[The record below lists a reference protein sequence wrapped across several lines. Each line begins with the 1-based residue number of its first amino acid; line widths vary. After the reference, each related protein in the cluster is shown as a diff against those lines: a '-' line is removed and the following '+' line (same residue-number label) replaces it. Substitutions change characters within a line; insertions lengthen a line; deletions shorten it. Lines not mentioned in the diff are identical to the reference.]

1 MRPAD
6 ESTAPRSAPAGAPE
20 TGIAAEPRAA
30 QGGIRAFAARGVV
43 RWAGGAVVLSVLA
56 YGLAAGLPLYW
67 VFLAMSAVISGVLL
81 QSLGV
86 VAGQAGMVSLCQMA
100 FAAIGAWTTSQLNV
114 WGVPGGLYVW
124 LPLAG
129 LAAVPFGLL
138 IGLPALRLRGV
149 HLAIITL
156 GFAATIDIVMAA
168 NSFPGVS
175 QGIVVGR
182 PAGLG
187 SDRQYF
193 LFCCGVFAL
202 VAVAL
207 ALVRRTRLGA
217 SWRALRES
225 ERATAAAGTS
235 VPGAK
240 LSAFAVSA
248 FIAGVSGA
256 LLAGQLAMVV
266 SRNFDP
272 GQSLVAYAVA
282 IMAGAHHA
290 EGALIGGALGVVV
303 AELLRR
309 FDVPQQWANVV
320 FAVGAMQAMTQGSG
334 MSDGL
339 RAVLHRR
346 RRPRTAPDSPAAA
359 PSPSA
364 APAPPPAETR
374 AEVARDAPDAL
385 RITGVSVRYGQ
396 VVAVDDVTLT
406 VPAGEV
412 HGLVGPNGAGKSSL
426 VDAIS
431 GFVPAGG
438 GTVEVGGVD
447 VSGLAVHRRA
457 RAGLRRTFQQDRVPV
472 GLTVREYLR
481 FASRRPL
488 GDAEL
493 ADGLAGLVAVAP
505 GDPIAALDVGTRRLL
520 EVAGTL
526 LARPAVAV
534 LDEPAAGLGHSE
546 SERLGAWLRQVPS
559 RYGTSVLL
567 IEHDLDLVRAACS
580 GVTVLDFGEVIA
592 AGPPAEVFA
601 EPRVQRAY
609 LGEEPTT

>member
-1 MRPAD
+1 MPPAD
-6 ESTAPRSAPAGAPE
+6 KPDTSRSAG
-20 TGIAAEPRAA
+20 GRAVA
-30 QGGIRAFAARGVV
+30 
-43 RWAGGAVVLSVLA
+43 RWAVAGLGLAALA
-56 YGLAAGLPLYW
+56 YGLAAGLPAYW

-100 FAAIGAWTTSQLNV
+100 FAAIGAWTTAQLNV
-114 WGVPGGLYVW
+114 WDVPGGLYVW

-156 GFAATIDIVMAA
+156 GFAATVDVVMAA

-175 QGIVVGR
+175 QGVVVGR
-182 PAGLG
+182 PAGLT
-187 SDRQYF
+187 SDRQFF
-193 LFCCGVFAL
+193 LLCCGVFAL

-207 ALVRRTRLGA
+207 SLVRRTRLGA
-217 SWRALRES
+217 SWRALKES

-272 GQSLVAYAVA
+272 GQSLVAYAMAV
-282 IMAGAHHA
+282 MAGAHHA
-290 EGALIGGALGVVV
+290 EGALIGGALGVLVS
-303 AELLRR
+303 ELLRR
-309 FDVPQQWANVV
+309 LGVPQQWANVV
-320 FAVGAMQAMTQGSG
+320 FAVGAVQAMTQGSG

-339 RAVLHRR
+339 RTALRPAVRKALRARR
-346 RRPRTAPDSPAAA
+346 ALAS
-359 PSPSA
+359 SA
-364 APAPPPAETR
+364 VAAPPPGPEPAAPEITPDGPSPREPR
-374 AEVARDAPDAL
+374 AAL
-385 RITGVSVRYGQ
+385 RIERVSVRYGQ
-396 VVAVDDVTLT
+396 VVAVDEVGLT
-406 VPAGEV
+406 VLAGDV

-438 GTVEVGGVD
+438 GVVEVGGVVVAD
-447 VSGLAVHRRA
+447 GRGGTSVHRRA

-472 GLTVREYLR
+472 GLSVREYLR
-481 FASRRPL
+481 FAARRAL
-488 GDAEL
+488 GDDEL
-493 ADGLAGLVAVAP
+493 AEGLAGLVAVAP

-526 LARPAVAV
+526 LARPAIAV
-534 LDEPAAGLGHSE
+534 LDEPAAGLGHAE
-546 SERLGAWLRQVPS
+546 SERLGAWLRRVPA
-559 RYGTSVLL
+559 RYGAAVLL
-567 IEHDLDLVRAACS
+567 IEHDLDLVRAACT
-580 GVTVLDFGEVIA
+580 GVTVLDFGRVVAE
-592 AGPPAEVFA
+592 GPPAEVFA
-601 EPRVQRAY
+601 EPRVLRAY
-609 LGEEPTT
+609 LGEEPAA

>member
-6 ESTAPRSAPAGAPE
+6 ESTLGRTAPDDAPAPDGTPPQ
-20 TGIAAEPRAA
+20 GLRALA
-30 QGGIRAFAARGVV
+30 SRGPV
-43 RWAGGAVVLSVLA
+43 RWGAAAVGLAVLA
-56 YGLAAGLPLYW
+56 YGLAAGLPAYW

-100 FAAIGAWTTSQLNV
+100 FAAIGAWTTAQLNV

-156 GFAATIDIVMAA
+156 GFAATVDIVMAA

-187 SDRQYF
+187 SDRQFF

-202 VAVAL
+202 VGVAL

-248 FIAGVSGA
+248 FIAGTSGA

-290 EGALIGGALGVVV
+290 EGALIGGALGVLV

-309 FDVPQQWANVV
+309 LGVPQQWANVV
-320 FAVGAMQAMTQGSG
+320 FAVGAVQAMTQGSG

-339 RAVLHRR
+339 RAVLRR
-346 RRPRTAPDSPAAA
+346 RRRTRSGPGSPAVTPPAA
-359 PSPSA
+359 LE
-364 APAPPPAETR
+364 PAVPPPGG
-374 AEVARDAPDAL
+374 PDAL
-385 RITGVSVRYGQ
+385 RISGVSVRYGR

-406 VPAGEV
+406 VPAGAV

-438 GTVEVGGVD
+438 GTVEVGGVN
-447 VSGLAVHRRA
+447 VAGLAVHRRS

-481 FASRRPL
+481 FAARRPL

-493 ADGLAGLVAVAP
+493 AEGLAGLVAVAP

-546 SERLGAWLRQVPS
+546 SERLGAWLREVPT
-559 RYGTSVLL
+559 RYGAAVLL
-567 IEHDLDLVRAACS
+567 IEHDLDLVRTACS

-592 AGPPAEVFA
+592 EGPPAEVFA
-601 EPRVQRAY
+601 EPRVLRAY

>member
-1 MRPAD
+1 MRPANVVLL
-6 ESTAPRSAPAGAPE
+6 RRV
-20 TGIAAEPRAA
+20 GIAAGLA
-30 QGGIRAFAARGVV
+30 
-43 RWAGGAVVLSVLA
+43 VLA
-56 YGLAAGLPLYW
+56 YGLAAGLPAYW

-100 FAAIGAWTTSQLNV
+100 FAAIGAWTTAQLNV
-114 WGVPGGLYVW
+114 WGVPGGLWVW

-156 GFAATIDIVMAA
+156 GFAATVDIVMAA
-168 NSFPGVS
+168 GSFPGVS

-182 PAGLG
+182 PAGLA
-187 SDRQYF
+187 SERQYF

-207 ALVRRTRLGA
+207 AVVRRTRLGA

-248 FIAGVSGA
+248 FIAGLSGA

-290 EGALIGGALGVVV
+290 EGALIGGALGVLV

-309 FDVPQQWANVV
+309 FGVPQQWANVV
-320 FAVGAMQAMTQGSG
+320 FAVGAVQAMTQGSG
-334 MSDGL
+334 ISDGL
-339 RAVLHRR
+339 RALLRR
-346 RRPRTAPDSPAAA
+346 RRRTPAAPTAVEPPAVTAPAD
-359 PSPSA
+359 
-364 APAPPPAETR
+364 TTG
-374 AEVARDAPDAL
+374 PDAL
-385 RITGVSVRYGQ
+385 RISGVSVRYGQ
-396 VVAVDDVTLT
+396 VVAVDDVSLT
-406 VPAGEV
+406 VPAGGV

-431 GFVPAGG
+431 GFVSAGG
-438 GTVEVGGVD
+438 GTVEVRGVQAA
-447 VSGLAVHRRA
+447 GLAVHRRA

-488 GDAEL
+488 SDAEL
-493 ADGLAGLVAVAP
+493 AEGLAGLVAVAP

-534 LDEPAAGLGHSE
+534 LDEPAAGLGHAE
-546 SERLGAWLRQVPS
+546 SERLGAWLAQVPA
-559 RYGTSVLL
+559 RYGAAVLL
-567 IEHDLDLVRAACS
+567 IEHDLDLVRAACT

-592 AGPPAEVFA
+592 EGPPAEVFA
-601 EPRVQRAY
+601 EPRVLRAY
-609 LGEEPTT
+609 LGEEPEEATHES

>member
-6 ESTAPRSAPAGAPE
+6 GPVP
-20 TGIAAEPRAA
+20 
-30 QGGIRAFAARGVV
+30 
-43 RWAGGAVVLSVLA
+43 RWAVAGVLMAAAA
-56 YGLAAGLPLYW
+56 YGLAAGLPAYW

-86 VAGQAGMVSLCQMA
+86 VAGQAGMVSLCQLA
-100 FAAIGAWTTSQLNV
+100 FAAIGAWTTAQLNV

-124 LPLAG
+124 LPLSG

-149 HLAIITL
+149 HLAIVTL
-156 GFAATIDIVMAA
+156 GFAATVDVVMAA

-175 QGIVVGR
+175 RGVVVGR
-182 PAGLG
+182 PAGLA
-187 SDRQYF
+187 SDRQFF

-207 ALVRRTRLGA
+207 AVLRRTRLGA
-217 SWRALRES
+217 SWRALKES

-248 FIAGVSGA
+248 FIAGLSGA

-282 IMAGAHHA
+282 VMAGAHHA
-290 EGALIGGALGVVV
+290 EGALIGGALGVLVS
-303 AELLRR
+303 ELLRR
-309 FDVPQQWANVV
+309 FGVPQQWANVV
-320 FAVGAMQAMTQGSG
+320 FAVGAVQAMTQGSG

-339 RAVLHRR
+339 RAALRSRR
-346 RRPRTAPDSPAAA
+346 ARRSRRSGDRPGMPAAA
-359 PSPSA
+359 GPEL
-364 APAPPPAETR
+364 PAPGPDGRPP
-374 AEVARDAPDAL
+374 AL
-385 RITGVSVRYGQ
+385 RIEGVSVQYGQ
-396 VVAVDDVTLT
+396 VVAVDGVGLT
-406 VPAGEV
+406 VLAGEV

-438 GTVEVGGVD
+438 GLVEVGGVA
-447 VSGLAVHRRA
+447 VAGAGGGTAVHRRA

-472 GLTVREYLR
+472 GLSVREYLR
-481 FASRRPL
+481 FAARRSL
-488 GDAEL
+488 SDAEL
-493 ADGLAGLVAVAP
+493 AEGLAGLVTAAP
-505 GDPIAALDVGTRRLL
+505 GDPIAALDVGSRRLL

-534 LDEPAAGLGHSE
+534 LDEPAAGLGHAE
-546 SERLGAWLRQVPS
+546 SERLGAWLRRVPA
-559 RYGTSVLL
+559 RYGAAVLL
-567 IEHDLDLVRAACS
+567 IEHDLDLVRAACT
-580 GVTVLDFGEVIA
+580 GVTVLDFGRVIA
-592 AGPPAEVFA
+592 QGPPAEVFA
-601 EPRVQRAY
+601 EPGVLRAY
-609 LGEEPTT
+609 LGQEPAA

>member
-1 MRPAD
+1 MRRAD
-6 ESTAPRSAPAGAPE
+6 GPVARRTVAGVPLDGPVA
-20 TGIAAEPRAA
+20 
-30 QGGIRAFAARGVV
+30 
-43 RWAGGAVVLSVLA
+43 RWAVAGVLAAAAA
-56 YGLAAGLPLYW
+56 YGLAAGLPAYW

-100 FAAIGAWTTSQLNV
+100 FAAIGAWTTAQLNV

-149 HLAIITL
+149 HLAIVTL
-156 GFAATIDIVMAA
+156 GFAATVDVVMAA

-175 QGIVVGR
+175 QGVVVGR
-182 PAGLG
+182 PAGLT

-193 LFCCGVFAL
+193 LLCCGVFAL

-217 SWRALRES
+217 SWRALKES

-235 VPGAK
+235 VPAAK

-282 IMAGAHHA
+282 VMAGAHHA
-290 EGALIGGALGVVV
+290 EGALVGGALGVLVS
-303 AELLRR
+303 ELLRR
-309 FDVPQQWANVV
+309 LGVPQQWANVV
-320 FAVGAMQAMTQGSG
+320 FAVGAVQAMTQGSG

-339 RAVLHRR
+339 RAALRARR
-346 RRPRTAPDSPAAA
+346 ARRSDARHADTGPGVSAAA
-359 PSPSA
+359 GPE
-364 APAPPPAETR
+364 APALAADGRR
-374 AEVARDAPDAL
+374 AAL
-385 RITGVSVRYGQ
+385 RIERVSVRYGQ
-396 VVAVDDVTLT
+396 VVAVDDVGLT
-406 VPAGEV
+406 VLAGEV

-431 GFVPAGG
+431 GFVPTGG
-438 GTVEVGGVD
+438 GLVEVGGVA
-447 VSGLAVHRRA
+447 VAGARGGAAVHRRA

-472 GLTVREYLR
+472 GLSVREYLR
-481 FASRRPL
+481 FAARRAL
-488 GDAEL
+488 SDAEL
-493 ADGLAGLVAVAP
+493 EEGLAGLVTAAP
-505 GDPIAALDVGTRRLL
+505 GDPIAALDVGARRLL

-526 LARPAVAV
+526 LARPAIAV
-534 LDEPAAGLGHSE
+534 LDEPAAGLGHAE
-546 SERLGAWLRQVPS
+546 SERLGAWLRRVPA
-559 RYGTSVLL
+559 RYGAAVLL
-567 IEHDLDLVRAACS
+567 IEHDLDLVRAACT
-580 GVTVLDFGEVIA
+580 GVTVLDFGRVVA
-592 AGPPAEVFA
+592 QGPPAEVFA
-601 EPRVQRAY
+601 EPRVLRAY
-609 LGEEPTT
+609 LGEEPAA

>member
-6 ESTAPRSAPAGAPE
+6 RWILRVAVGAGPAA
-20 TGIAAEPRAA
+20 
-30 QGGIRAFAARGVV
+30 
-43 RWAGGAVVLSVLA
+43 LA
-56 YGLAAGLPLYW
+56 YGLAAGLPAYW

-100 FAAIGAWTTSQLNV
+100 FAAIGAWTTAQLNV

-156 GFAATIDIVMAA
+156 GFAATVDVVMAA
-168 NSFPGVS
+168 GSFPGVS
-175 QGIVVGR
+175 QGVVVGR
-182 PAGLG
+182 PAGLT
-187 SDRQYF
+187 SDRQFF

-217 SWRALRES
+217 SWRALKES

-248 FIAGVSGA
+248 FIAGMSGA

-282 IMAGAHHA
+282 VMAGAHHA

-303 AELLRR
+303 SEVLRR
-309 FDVPQQWANVV
+309 LGVPQQWANVV
-320 FAVGAMQAMTQGSG
+320 FAVGAVQAMTQGAG

-339 RAVLHRR
+339 RAALRTRR
-346 RRPRTAPDSPAAA
+346 TRRARREAAVPPLGA
-359 PSPSA
+359 EA
-364 APAPPPAETR
+364 IGPAPEGARLEGG
-374 AEVARDAPDAL
+374 VASVPGGRGARVAL
-385 RITGVSVRYGQ
+385 RIEGVSVRYGQ
-396 VVAVDDVTLT
+396 VVAVDGVGLT
-406 VPAGEV
+406 VRAGEV

-438 GTVEVGGVD
+438 GVVEVAGVA
-447 VSGLAVHRRA
+447 VAGTAVHRRA

-472 GLTVREYLR
+472 GLSVREYLR
-481 FASRRPL
+481 FAARRPL
-488 GDAEL
+488 SDADL
-493 ADGLAGLVAVAP
+493 AEGLAGLVAVAP
-505 GDPIAALDVGTRRLL
+505 SHPIAALDVGTRRLL

-534 LDEPAAGLGHSE
+534 LDEPAAGLGHTE
-546 SERLGAWLRQVPS
+546 SERLGAWLKHVPA
-559 RYGTSVLL
+559 RYGAAVLL
-567 IEHDLDLVRAACS
+567 IEHDLDLVRAACT
-580 GVTVLDFGEVIA
+580 GVTVLDFGRVIA
-592 AGPPAEVFA
+592 DGPPAEVFA
-601 EPRVQRAY
+601 EPRVQHAY
-609 LGEEPTT
+609 LGEEAAV

>member
-6 ESTAPRSAPAGAPE
+6 RP
-20 TGIAAEPRAA
+20 
-30 QGGIRAFAARGVV
+30 VL
-43 RWAGGAVVLSVLA
+43 RWALAGVLMAAAA
-56 YGLAAGLPLYW
+56 YGLAAGLPAYW

-100 FAAIGAWTTSQLNV
+100 FAAIGAWTTAQLNV

-149 HLAIITL
+149 HLAIVTL
-156 GFAATIDIVMAA
+156 GFAATVDVVMAA

-175 QGIVVGR
+175 RGVVVGR
-182 PAGLG
+182 PAGLA
-187 SDRQYF
+187 SDRQFF

-207 ALVRRTRLGA
+207 AVLRRTRLGA
-217 SWRALRES
+217 SWRALKES

-248 FIAGVSGA
+248 FIAGLSGA

-282 IMAGAHHA
+282 VMAGAHHA
-290 EGALIGGALGVVV
+290 EGALIGGALGVLVS
-303 AELLRR
+303 ELLRR
-309 FDVPQQWANVV
+309 FGVPQQWANVV
-320 FAVGAMQAMTQGSG
+320 FAVGAVQAMTQGSG
-334 MSDGL
+334 ISDGL
-339 RAVLHRR
+339 RAALRARR
-346 RRPRTAPDSPAAA
+346 ARRARGSGAAPAVPAAA
-359 PSPSA
+359 ADPEL
-364 APAPPPAETR
+364 PAPGPDGRPP
-374 AEVARDAPDAL
+374 AL
-385 RITGVSVRYGQ
+385 RIEGVSVRYGQ
-396 VVAVDDVTLT
+396 VVAVDGVALT
-406 VPAGEV
+406 VLAGEV

-438 GTVEVGGVD
+438 GLVEVGGVA
-447 VSGLAVHRRA
+447 VAGARGGTAVHRRA

-472 GLTVREYLR
+472 GLSVREYLR
-481 FASRRPL
+481 FAARRPL
-488 GDAEL
+488 SDAEL
-493 ADGLAGLVAVAP
+493 AECLAGLVAAAP
-505 GDPIAALDVGTRRLL
+505 GDPIAALDVGSRRLL

-534 LDEPAAGLGHSE
+534 LDEPAAGLGHAE
-546 SERLGAWLRQVPS
+546 SERLGAWLRRVPA
-559 RYGTSVLL
+559 RYGAAVLL
-567 IEHDLDLVRAACS
+567 IEHDLDLVRAACTA
-580 GVTVLDFGEVIA
+580 VTVLDFGRVIA
-592 AGPPAEVFA
+592 QGPPAEVFA
-601 EPRVQRAY
+601 EPGVLRAY
-609 LGEEPTT
+609 LGQEPAA

>member
-6 ESTAPRSAPAGAPE
+6 GPVA
-20 TGIAAEPRAA
+20 
-30 QGGIRAFAARGVV
+30 
-43 RWAGGAVVLSVLA
+43 RWAAAGVLMAAGA
-56 YGLAAGLPLYW
+56 YGLAAGLPAYW

-100 FAAIGAWTTSQLNV
+100 FAAIGAWTTAQLNV

-149 HLAIITL
+149 HLAIVTL
-156 GFAATIDIVMAA
+156 GFAATVDVVMAA

-175 QGIVVGR
+175 QGVVVGR
-182 PAGLG
+182 PAGLT
-187 SDRQYF
+187 SDRQFF

-207 ALVRRTRLGA
+207 AVVRRTRLGA
-217 SWRALRES
+217 SWRALKES

-282 IMAGAHHA
+282 VMAGAHHA
-290 EGALIGGALGVVV
+290 EGALIGGALGVLVS
-303 AELLRR
+303 ELLRR
-309 FDVPQQWANVV
+309 FGVPQQWANVV
-320 FAVGAMQAMTQGSG
+320 FAVGAVQAMTQGSG

-339 RAVLHRR
+339 RAALRSRR
-346 RRPRTAPDSPAAA
+346 ARRARRSRGSGAGPDVPAAA
-359 PSPSA
+359 A
-364 APAPPPAETR
+364 APELPAPGPDGRPP
-374 AEVARDAPDAL
+374 AL
-385 RITGVSVRYGQ
+385 RIEGVSVRYGQ
-396 VVAVDDVTLT
+396 VVAVDGVGLT
-406 VPAGEV
+406 VLAGEV

-431 GFVPAGG
+431 GFVSAGG
-438 GTVEVGGVD
+438 GLVEVGGVA
-447 VSGLAVHRRA
+447 VAGARGGTAVHRRA

-472 GLTVREYLR
+472 GLSVREYLR
-481 FASRRPL
+481 FAARRAL
-488 GDAEL
+488 SDAEL
-493 ADGLAGLVAVAP
+493 AEGLAGLVAAAP
-505 GDPIAALDVGTRRLL
+505 GDPIAALDVGSRRLL

-534 LDEPAAGLGHSE
+534 LDEPAAGLGHAE
-546 SERLGAWLRQVPS
+546 SERLGAWLRQVPA
-559 RYGTSVLL
+559 RYGAAVLL
-567 IEHDLDLVRAACS
+567 IEHDLDLVRAACT
-580 GVTVLDFGEVIA
+580 GVTVLDFGRVIA
-592 AGPPAEVFA
+592 QGPPAEVFA
-601 EPRVQRAY
+601 EPGVLLAY
-609 LGEEPTT
+609 LGQEPAA

>member
-6 ESTAPRSAPAGAPE
+6 GPVA
-20 TGIAAEPRAA
+20 
-30 QGGIRAFAARGVV
+30 
-43 RWAGGAVVLSVLA
+43 RWAAAGVLMAAAA
-56 YGLAAGLPLYW
+56 YGLAAGLPAYW

-100 FAAIGAWTTSQLNV
+100 FAAIGAWTTAQLNV

-149 HLAIITL
+149 HLAIVTL
-156 GFAATIDIVMAA
+156 GFAATVDVVMAA

-175 QGIVVGR
+175 QGVVVGR
-182 PAGLG
+182 PAGLT
-187 SDRQYF
+187 SDRQFF

-207 ALVRRTRLGA
+207 AVVRRTRLGA
-217 SWRALRES
+217 SWRALKES

-282 IMAGAHHA
+282 VMAGAHHA
-290 EGALIGGALGVVV
+290 EGALVGGALGVLVS
-303 AELLRR
+303 ELLRR
-309 FDVPQQWANVV
+309 FGVPQQWANVV
-320 FAVGAMQAMTQGSG
+320 FAVGAVQAMTQGSG

-339 RAVLHRR
+339 RAALRSRR
-346 RRPRTAPDSPAAA
+346 ARRARRARRSRGSGAGPDVPTAAAA
-359 PSPSA
+359 PEL
-364 APAPPPAETR
+364 PAPGPDGRPP
-374 AEVARDAPDAL
+374 AL
-385 RITGVSVRYGQ
+385 RIEGVSVRYGQ
-396 VVAVDDVTLT
+396 VVAVDGVGLT
-406 VPAGEV
+406 VLAGEV

-438 GTVEVGGVD
+438 GLVEVGGVA
-447 VSGLAVHRRA
+447 VAGARGGTAVHRRA

-472 GLTVREYLR
+472 GLSVREYLR
-481 FASRRPL
+481 FAARRAL
-488 GDAEL
+488 SDAEL
-493 ADGLAGLVAVAP
+493 AEGLAGLVAAAP
-505 GDPIAALDVGTRRLL
+505 GDPIAALDVGSRRLL

-534 LDEPAAGLGHSE
+534 LDEPAAGLGHAE
-546 SERLGAWLRQVPS
+546 SERLGAWLRRVPA
-559 RYGTSVLL
+559 RYGAAVLL
-567 IEHDLDLVRAACS
+567 IEHDLDLVRAACT
-580 GVTVLDFGEVIA
+580 GVTVLDFGRVIA
-592 AGPPAEVFA
+592 QGPPAEVFA
-601 EPRVQRAY
+601 EPGVLRAY
-609 LGEEPTT
+609 LGQEPAA

>member
-6 ESTAPRSAPAGAPE
+6 RP
-20 TGIAAEPRAA
+20 
-30 QGGIRAFAARGVV
+30 VV
-43 RWAGGAVVLSVLA
+43 RWAVAGVLMAAAA
-56 YGLAAGLPLYW
+56 YGLAAGLPAYW

-100 FAAIGAWTTSQLNV
+100 FAAIGAWTTAQLNV

-149 HLAIITL
+149 HLAIVTL
-156 GFAATIDIVMAA
+156 GFAATVDVVMAA

-175 QGIVVGR
+175 QGVVVGR
-182 PAGLG
+182 PAGLT
-187 SDRQYF
+187 SDRQFF

-207 ALVRRTRLGA
+207 AVVRRTRLGA
-217 SWRALRES
+217 SWRALKES

-248 FIAGVSGA
+248 FIAGLSGA

-282 IMAGAHHA
+282 VMAGAHHA
-290 EGALIGGALGVVV
+290 EGALIGGALGVLVS
-303 AELLRR
+303 ELLRR
-309 FDVPQQWANVV
+309 FGVPQQWANVV
-320 FAVGAMQAMTQGSG
+320 FAVGAVQAMTQGSG

-339 RAVLHRR
+339 RAALRARR
-346 RRPRTAPDSPAAA
+346 ARRARRSGRSGAGLGVPAAA
-359 PSPSA
+359 PAPEL
-364 APAPPPAETR
+364 PAPGPAGRPP
-374 AEVARDAPDAL
+374 AL
-385 RITGVSVRYGQ
+385 RIEGVSVRYGQ
-396 VVAVDDVTLT
+396 VVAVDGVGLT
-406 VPAGEV
+406 VRAGEV

-438 GTVEVGGVD
+438 GLVEVGGVT
-447 VSGLAVHRRA
+447 VAGARGGTAVHRRA

-472 GLTVREYLR
+472 GLSVREYLR
-481 FASRRPL
+481 FAARRSL
-488 GDAEL
+488 SDTEL
-493 ADGLAGLVAVAP
+493 TEGLAGLVAAAP
-505 GDPIAALDVGTRRLL
+505 GDPIAALDVGSRRLL

-534 LDEPAAGLGHSE
+534 LDEPAAGLGHAE
-546 SERLGAWLRQVPS
+546 SERLGAWLRRVPA
-559 RYGTSVLL
+559 RYGAAVLL
-567 IEHDLDLVRAACS
+567 IEHDLDLVRAACT
-580 GVTVLDFGEVIA
+580 GVTVLDFGRVIA
-592 AGPPAEVFA
+592 QGPPAEVFA
-601 EPRVQRAY
+601 EPGVLRAY
-609 LGEEPTT
+609 LGQEPAA

>member
-6 ESTAPRSAPAGAPE
+6 RPVP
-20 TGIAAEPRAA
+20 
-30 QGGIRAFAARGVV
+30 
-43 RWAGGAVVLSVLA
+43 RWAAAGVLTAAGA
-56 YGLAAGLPLYW
+56 YGLAAGLPAYW

-100 FAAIGAWTTSQLNV
+100 FAAIGAWTTAQLNV

-149 HLAIITL
+149 HLAIVTL
-156 GFAATIDIVMAA
+156 GFAATVDVVMAA
-168 NSFPGVS
+168 GSFPGVS
-175 QGIVVGR
+175 QGVVVGR
-182 PAGLG
+182 PAGLT
-187 SDRQYF
+187 SDRQFF

-207 ALVRRTRLGA
+207 AVVRRTRLGA
-217 SWRALRES
+217 SWRALKES

-282 IMAGAHHA
+282 VMAGAHHA
-290 EGALIGGALGVVV
+290 EGALVGGALGVLVS
-303 AELLRR
+303 ELLRR
-309 FDVPQQWANVV
+309 FGVPQQWANVV
-320 FAVGAMQAMTQGSG
+320 FAVGAVQAMTQGSG

-339 RAVLHRR
+339 RAALRSRRAHRAR
-346 RRPRTAPDSPAAA
+346 RSRGSGAGPDVPVAAA
-359 PSPSA
+359 GPELPT
-364 APAPPPAETR
+364 PGPDGRPP
-374 AEVARDAPDAL
+374 AL
-385 RITGVSVRYGQ
+385 RIEGVSVRYGQ
-396 VVAVDDVTLT
+396 VVAVDGVGLT
-406 VPAGEV
+406 VLAGEV

-438 GTVEVGGVD
+438 GLVEVGGVA
-447 VSGLAVHRRA
+447 VAGARGGTAVHRRA

-472 GLTVREYLR
+472 GLSVREYLR
-481 FASRRPL
+481 FAARRAL
-488 GDAEL
+488 SDAEL
-493 ADGLAGLVAVAP
+493 AEVLAGLVAAAP
-505 GDPIAALDVGTRRLL
+505 GDPIAALDVGSRRLL

-534 LDEPAAGLGHSE
+534 LDEPAAGLGHAE
-546 SERLGAWLRQVPS
+546 SERLGAWLRRVPA
-559 RYGTSVLL
+559 RYGAAVLL
-567 IEHDLDLVRAACS
+567 IEHDLDLVRAACT
-580 GVTVLDFGEVIA
+580 GVTVLDFGRVIA
-592 AGPPAEVFA
+592 QGPPAEVFA
-601 EPRVQRAY
+601 EPGVLRAY
-609 LGEEPTT
+609 LGQEPAA